1 MKPELR
7 PAYSVPSKRDTLG
20 YLAIWWI
27 ESHCVVPDGDSAG
40 EPFVPTL
47 DHSVYLC
54 NWYRVRSGA
63 KLGERAAAFTYRIG
77 LWVAA
82 QKVGKSPGVA
92 AETCFEFVGPS
103 LFAGRAKGGEGVSV
117 PDSGLPVQVRSVHLR
132 AGEPMGRPWATPR
145 IQLAALVEDQV
156 ENTWGALVPMIDDG
170 PLSVWIPKTGE
181 AFIRHP
187 SGTVTRV
194 SRL

>member
-1 MKPELR
+1 M
-7 PAYSVPSKRDTLG
+7 
-20 YLAIWWI
+20 
-27 ESHCVVPDGDSAG
+27 
-40 EPFVPTL
+40 
-47 DHSVYLC
+47 
-54 NWYRVRSGA
+54 
-63 KLGERAAAFTYRIG
+63 
-77 LWVAA
+77 
-82 QKVGKSPGVA
+82 
-92 AETCFEFVGPS
+92 
-103 LFAGRAKGGEGVSV
+103 

-187 SGTVTRV
+187 SGNRDSRIEIVTSKADSKLGARISAGKCDETGLWNAQNKMDAFERNLRRGAGGIGGRISHSSNPYDPLRTRFCS
-194 SRL
+194 SRWSRNFLTSSSITSRRRRARFQEEA